1 MFSHPRR
8 GHLHCT
14 IDGQAGVSVRGTTPW
29 CTPGEVPATC
39 VSGSGSGCGG
49 ARAPRTPAGGVQNP
63 EMEQPEHLGGVDTV
77 VDDGGLPSEKAV
89 QREVHDPEIR
99 RKLRTF
105 RRLVERPLVSG
116 QKRMMPR
123 FLESPVPLLGSG
135 RVEQMKVIRS
145 RLELDDRGRVRPHP
159 TRARPARCGLGFR
172 AVGFRGSAVP
182 VVMSSPCHRFAIDHS
197 RHLCRNTAGGAT
209 TRIRGLGNSRSGE
222 DSRSSAK
229 SAWRHW
235 PEIEH
240 SAQVFALCMRSR
252 VANAG
257 VVIDLHVDYG
267 GCCEQH

>member
-1 MFSHPRR
+1 MRLGVRVRDVLGRR
-8 GHLHCT
+8 GRQQSAFKT
-14 IDGQAGVSVRGTTPW
+14 PRWSNPSTWAVSTR
-29 CTPGEVPATC
+29 
-39 VSGSGSGCGG
+39 
-49 ARAPRTPAGGVQNP
+49 
-63 EMEQPEHLGGVDTV
+63 V

-89 QREVHDPEIR
+89 QREVHDPATR
-99 RKLRTF
+99 RKLRTL
-105 RRLVERPLVSG
+105 RRLVERPLISG
-116 QKRMMPR
+116 NKRIVLR

-145 RLELDDRGRVRPHP
+145 RRELDDRGRVRPHP

-182 VVMSSPCHRFAIDHS
+182 GVMSSPCHRFAIDHS